1 MASKNY
7 ETVLVLFLAF
17 ILCRGT
23 NAQSSCSSTLLSLA
37 SCVNYVT
44 GNTSVPS
51 TSCCTSLASVVQSQP
66 QCLCPLLNGAGSS
79 FGISINQTLALAL
92 PAVCNVQTPSVS
104 RCNGGANGPATAPAP
119 SPLSSP
125 TDGSN
130 EPADDDPT
138 TTPVPSIPSGTGS
151 KTVPTTNGNT
161 SDGSSVASSIRL
173 SAFALLIAAWTANTN
188 FKF

>member
-1 MASKNY
+1 MAHLGPAQDQAMNS
-7 ETVLVLFLAF
+7 VCVPGLVLEFRQ
-17 ILCRGT
+17 RGT

-44 GNTSVPS
+44 GNTTVPS
-51 TSCCTSLASVVQSQP
+51 SSCCTSLASVVQSQH

-79 FGISINQTLALAL
+79 FGISVNQTLALAL
-92 PAVCNVQTPSVS
+92 PAVCNVQTPPVS
-104 RCNGGANGPATAPAP
+104 QCNGGANGPATAPAP

-138 TTPVPSIPSGTGS
+138 TTPVPSIPS
-151 KTVPTTNGNT
+151 VPTTNGNT
-161 SDGSSVASSIRL
+161 SGGSSVASSIRL
-173 SAFALLIAAWTANTN
+173 SAFALLIAAWTV
-188 FKF
+188 KF